1 MQRIFVF
8 NKVSFNNNTV
18 RFEYNSVSLYHYFI
32 ITQCGSD
39 IIQLVS
45 MFAKGKCRYESRAMK
60 RAEKKQK
67 VEAVTANTKSVGSFV
82 LSSSS
87 ESQAKMTIQTQ

>member
-1 MQRIFVF
+1 
-8 NKVSFNNNTV
+8 
-18 RFEYNSVSLYHYFI
+18 
-32 ITQCGSD
+32 
-39 IIQLVS
+39 
-45 MFAKGKCRYESRAMK
+45 MFTKGKCRYESRAMK

-87 ESQAKMTIQTQ
+87 ESQAKMTVQTQ

>member
-1 MQRIFVF
+1 
-8 NKVSFNNNTV
+8 
-18 RFEYNSVSLYHYFI
+18 
-32 ITQCGSD
+32 
-39 IIQLVS
+39 
-45 MFAKGKCRYESRAMK
+45 MK

-87 ESQAKMTIQTQ
+87 ESQAKMTVQTQQISCNEKQEYFLDKEELITYSDHDEEKETSSLDIYSCIYYVFFIYS